1 MTQRKASDVVGR
13 TRDDAD
19 NGDLR
24 GWADGRT
31 IGTTRAKLTRLRCLP
46 STDRRHDFSAIWIC
60 VSWPPSGTTVRFQIL
75 GIAEAA
81 VLLRNTES
89 LRRSSAFSARNPFTH
104 TS

>member
-1 MTQRKASDVVGR
+1 MTPTEANGVVGR
-13 TRDDAD
+13 TRDGAD

-46 STDRRHDFSAIWIC
+46 STDRRHDLSAIWIY
-60 VSWPPSGTTVRFQIL
+60 VTWSPSGTTIRFQIL
-75 GIAEAA
+75 GIIKAA
-81 VLLRNTES
+81 VLLRKTES
-89 LRRSSAFSARNPFTH
+89 LRRSSAFSARNRFTR